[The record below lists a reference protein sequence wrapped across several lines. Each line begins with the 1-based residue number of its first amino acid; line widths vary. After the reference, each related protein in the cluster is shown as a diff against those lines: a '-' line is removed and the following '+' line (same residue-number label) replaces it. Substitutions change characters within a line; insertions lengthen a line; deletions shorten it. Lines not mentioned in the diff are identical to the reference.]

1 MRDEVHAES
10 ISRVR
15 AKVRGTYGAS
25 RTLFVLRRMDVDWQ
39 PLYGHLRQRLSPAF
53 LNSTGLMYPSFE
65 CSLKLLYQ
73 WT

>member
-1 MRDEVHAES
+1 MEAND
-10 ISRVR
+10 
-15 AKVRGTYGAS
+15 TAS
-25 RTLFVLRRMDVDWQ
+25 RMAAATAALAELDWQ